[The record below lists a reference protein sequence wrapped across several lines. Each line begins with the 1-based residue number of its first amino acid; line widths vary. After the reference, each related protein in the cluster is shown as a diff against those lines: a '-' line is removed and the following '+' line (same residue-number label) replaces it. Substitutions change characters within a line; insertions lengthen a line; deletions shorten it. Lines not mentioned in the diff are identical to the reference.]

1 MSILLTAAAVQE
13 QRHGIMCAAVDS
25 TVVESSSGVNKPSR
39 CKTGENFEPI
49 NLNIQQVPREEVNSN
64 IHPEFQIE
72 DVLESA
78 AVIEEHQFIPSSSN
92 NRSPPIHQKING
104 LENLESKNLSSLKTS
119 SSGDEIG
126 FSLQLGESDAK
137 KRKRTDSPDG
147 SQEP

>member
-1 MSILLTAAAVQE
+1 MSLLLSAAAVLE
-13 QRHGIMCAAVDS
+13 QRNGTMFAAIDS
-25 TVVESSSGVNKPSR
+25 TVVESSPGVCNISR

-49 NLNIQQVPREEVNSN
+49 NLNVQQVLIEEENSN

-78 AVIEEHQFIPSSSN
+78 AVIEEHQFIPSSGN
-92 NRSPPIHQKING
+92 NGSPLYQKING
-104 LENLESKNLSSLKTS
+104 PVNLESKNLSSLKTS
-119 SSGDEIG
+119 SSGDEIC

-147 SQEP
+147 SQEL

>member
-1 MSILLTAAAVQE
+1 MSLLLSAAAVQE

-25 TVVESSSGVNKPSR
+25 MVVESSPGVCKPSR

-49 NLNIQQVPREEVNSN
+49 NLNVQQVFREEDNSN

-92 NRSPPIHQKING
+92 NRSPLHQKTNG
-104 LENLESKNLSSLKTS
+104 KENFESKNLSSLKAS
-119 SSGDEIG
+119 GSGDEIG

-137 KRKRTDSPDG
+137 KRKRTDSSDG